1 MYINCTV
8 PQPDRPIC
16 SLLRRPRAVLG
27 TPFRS
32 THRGGAGGHSTPF
45 RSRRATAQ
53 ARRGCVCRCVC
64 VCVVCYN
71 QRAREA
77 QLRPFVAS
85 RARGRGIADLR
96 GPRGSGDQDIGMSA
110 CSKHQPM
117 VHGRLLFL
125 PILLFFRANQC
136 TCFFPA
142 RVRSWA
148 SATARLSHR
157 SSQDHRGLHLHRS
170 DTSVERRKRRAFPA
184 ARTGGVLLAHV
195 RTGPSTPSTV

>member
-64 VCVVCYN
+64 VCVLCVIIN
-71 QRAREA
+71 
-77 QLRPFVAS
+77 
-85 RARGRGIADLR
+85 
-96 GPRGSGDQDIGMSA
+96 GPE
-110 CSKHQPM
+110 KH
-117 VHGRLLFL
+117 
-125 PILLFFRANQC
+125 NC
-136 TCFFPA
+136 
-142 RVRSWA
+142 
-148 SATARLSHR
+148 ARLSPPAHGDGALR
-157 SSQDHRGLHLHRS
+157 IC
-170 DTSVERRKRRAFPA
+170 A
-184 ARTGGVLLAHV
+184 ARGGVGT
-195 RTGPSTPSTV
+195 RTSACLRAPSTSRWSMDGFCFYQSFYSSALINALVFFLRAYALGPRRRRG

>member
-1 MYINCTV
+1 MQPTPPSPRRTRYAV
-8 PQPDRPIC
+8 PIHAP
-16 SLLRRPRAVLG
+16 RRRRWPQHAV
-27 TPFRS
+27 PFPTGDGS
-32 THRGGAGGHSTPF
+32 GE
-45 RSRRATAQ
+45 
-53 ARRGCVCRCVC
+53 ARVRVSVCVC

>member
-1 MYINCTV
+1 M

-16 SLLRRPRAVLG
+16 SLLPPSPRRTRYAVPIHAPRRRRWPQHAV
-27 TPFRS
+27 PFP
-32 THRGGAGGHSTPF
+32 TGDG
-45 RSRRATAQ
+45 SRDAT
-53 ARRGCVCRCVC
+53 RGCVCA
-64 VCVVCYN
+64 CYN

-96 GPRGSGDQDIGMSA
+96 GPGGVGTRKDIGMFA

-170 DTSVERRKRRAFPA
+170 DTSVERRKHRSIFGCTYRRCS
-184 ARTGGVLLAHV
+184 ARSRENGSFSTLVFIQAVLL
-195 RTGPSTPSTV
+195 